1 MEETIN
7 IKDLLNV
14 LKKRMTLI
22 VLCVAIAAMVAGV
35 VSFFVLTPIFQSST
49 QLLVNQKKSA
59 GDVYQYNEVQTNV
72 QLINTYNEII
82 KSPVILDKVIKELD
96 LNTTMDQLNGQITV
110 EAKQNSQ
117 VFTVSVQDKN
127 PKMARDI
134 ANTIAIVFQKEI
146 GNIMS
151 VDNVSILAKAELA
164 DHPAPIKPNPKLNIA
179 IAVVVGLM
187 VGVGLAFL
195 IEFIDNTIKTEKDI
209 EDLLGISVLGVITEM
224 DAPKRANSLQRVGLK
239 GEVKNA

>member
-7 IKDLLNV
+7 IKDLLGV
-14 LKKRMTLI
+14 LKKRITLI
-22 VLCVAIAAMVAGV
+22 VLCVAVAAMIAGV

-49 QLLVNQKKSA
+49 QLLVNQKKTA
-59 GDVYQYNEVQTNV
+59 GEIYQYNEVQTNV
-72 QLINTYNEII
+72 QLINTYDEII

-96 LNTTMDQLNGQITV
+96 LNKTMDQLNEKITV
-110 EAKQNSQ
+110 AAKQNSQ
-117 VFTVSVQDKN
+117 VFTVTVEDEN
-127 PKMARDI
+127 PKLARDI
-134 ANTIAIVFQKEI
+134 ANTIAMVFQKEI

-151 VDNVSILAKAELA
+151 VDNVSILAKAELS
-164 DHPAPIKPNPKLNIA
+164 DNPSPIKPNPKLNIA
-179 IAVVVGLM
+179 IAIVVGLM

-195 IEFIDNTIKTEKDI
+195 IEYMDNTVKTEKDI

-224 DAPKRANSLQRVGLK
+224 GEPKRTSNLQQVGLK

>member
-14 LKKRMTLI
+14 IKKRMTLI
-22 VLCVAIAAMVAGV
+22 VLCVAIAAMVTGAI
-35 VSFFVLTPIFQSST
+35 SFFVLTPIFQSST
-49 QLLVNQKKSA
+49 QLLVNQKKTA
-59 GDVYQYNEVQTNV
+59 GEIYQYNEVQTNV

-96 LNTTMDQLNGQITV
+96 LKQSMAQLNEKITV
-110 EAKQNSQ
+110 AAKQNSQ
-117 VFTVSVQDKN
+117 VFTVTVEDEN
-127 PKMARDI
+127 PKLARDI

-151 VDNVSILAKAELA
+151 VDNVSILAKAELP
-164 DHPAPIKPNPKLNIA
+164 DNPSPIKPNPKLNIA

-187 VGVGLAFL
+187 LGVGLAFL
-195 IEFIDNTIKTEKDI
+195 IEFMDNTVKTEKDI

-224 DAPKRANSLQRVGLK
+224 DEPKRANNLQNVGLK

>member
-14 LKKRMTLI
+14 IKKRMTLI
-22 VLCVAIAAMVAGV
+22 VLCVAIAAMVAGAI
-35 VSFFVLTPIFQSST
+35 SFFVLTPIFQSST
-49 QLLVNQKKSA
+49 QLLVNQKKTA
-59 GDVYQYNEVQTNV
+59 GEMYQYNEVQTNV

-96 LNTTMDQLNGQITV
+96 LKQSMAQLNEKITV
-110 EAKQNSQ
+110 AAKQNSQ
-117 VFTVSVQDKN
+117 VFTVTVEDEN
-127 PKMARDI
+127 PKLAKDI
-134 ANTIAIVFQKEI
+134 ANTIAMVFQKEI

-151 VDNVSILAKAELA
+151 VDNVSILAKAELP
-164 DHPAPIKPNPKLNIA
+164 DNPSPIKPNPKLNIA

-187 VGVGLAFL
+187 LGVGLAFL
-195 IEFIDNTIKTEKDI
+195 IEFMDNTIKTEKDI

-224 DAPKRANSLQRVGLK
+224 DEPKRANNLQNVGLK